1 MNKKNKGIMF
11 TVFICLLTAVSVSC
25 GAKDASGLSLLLEE
39 QEHQAGAGETD
50 EFAVPVQEDV
60 KTAYVYICG
69 EVVYPGVYEVDGDS
83 RICDV
88 LLLAGGF
95 TGEADENSV
104 NLAETVH
111 DGMQVVIPS
120 YAETK
125 KEKERLERKEA
136 GALNINTASAAQLC
150 SLPGIGESRAE
161 AIVAYR
167 EEHGD
172 FQSPEELMKVSGI
185 KEGMY
190 DKIKDRI
197 YTE

>member
-11 TVFICLLTAVSVSC
+11 TVITCLMTAVFAAC
-25 GAKDASGLSLLLEE
+25 GTKDGPGLSLLLEE
-39 QEHQAGAGETD
+39 QGSQSVEAESAAVSIQEAETA
-50 EFAVPVQEDV
+50 FVH
-60 KTAYVYICG
+60 ICG

-95 TGEADENSV
+95 TRQADESSV
-104 NLAETVH
+104 NLAEAVH

-120 YAETK
+120 YAEK
-125 KEKERLERKEA
+125 KEEKERLEREKA

-150 SLPGIGESRAE
+150 SLPGIGESRAA

-167 EEHGD
+167 EEHGY
-172 FQSPEELMKVSGI
+172 FWSPEELMQVSGI

-190 DKIKDRI
+190 EKIKDRI
-197 YTE
+197 YVE